1 MAELIPDTVDFRA
14 YMRDTEASVKVRPA
28 SAFFDDVAKVLAPK
42 HRGSP
47 RDAYMLSTK
56 VGGAL
61 EFRPGEVTCWAG
73 FSGSR
78 KSMFT
83 GQVALDLCVQQQPT
97 MIASFEMLPA
107 RTISRMVR
115 QCFGAAHPARASI
128 EAFHR
133 WSDGRLWIFDHFGT
147 IAGAE
152 CLAVCRYFADKFDG
166 AHVFIDSMM
175 MVCASEEHIDE
186 QKQFMTGLV
195 RLAQE
200 TGLHVHLVAHA
211 RKPAGGTEDKPPTKY
226 DVRGSAAITDQAAN
240 VITVWANKAKT
251 AALQRNATDEDALA
265 KPDALVTIEK
275 QRNGEFEGRFQL
287 WFDEASM
294 RFMNDRTSAIEPYVL
309 ERDGDLL

>member
-1 MAELIPDTVDFRA
+1 MASILQPDDIDFAA
-14 YMRDTEASVKVRPA
+14 YMRETNPKVKVRPA
-28 SAFFDDVAKVLAPK
+28 SAFVDDVAKILTPRQ
-42 HRGSP
+42 RGAQREP
-47 RDAYMLSTK
+47 HMLSTK
-56 VGGAL
+56 LGGVF

-83 GQVALDLCVQQQPT
+83 GQVALDLCVQGQRT

-115 QCFGAAHPARASI
+115 QAFALPQPARSSI

-133 WSDGRLWIFDHFGT
+133 WTDGRLWIFDHFGT
-147 IAGAE
+147 IGGAE
-152 CLAVCRYFADKFDG
+152 CVAVCRYFAEELDG

-175 MVCASEEHIDE
+175 MVCASEEHQDE

-200 TGLHVHLVAHA
+200 TGLHVHLIAHA
-211 RKPAGGTEDKPPTKY
+211 RKPAGGTEDRPPTKY
-226 DVRGSAAITDQAAN
+226 DVRGSASVTDQAAN
-240 VITVWANKAKT
+240 VVTVWANKAKQ
-251 AALQRNATDEDALA
+251 AALQKDPGDADALS

-287 WFDEASM
+287 WFDEGSL
-294 RFMNDRTSAIEPYVL
+294 RFVNDRISAIEPYVL
-309 ERDGDLL
+309 QPEDIA